1 MDWDMDFTVRSHHK
15 TKLIKQYKNYPKIH
29 GQTRGGGGRTT
40 PPPEYATGSSTGEDK
55 WRLIGKLVIIC

>member
-29 GQTRGGGGRTT
+29 GQTRGGGGRTI
-40 PPPEYATGSSTGEDK
+40 PP
-55 WRLIGKLVIIC
+55 

>member
-29 GQTRGGGGRTT
+29 GQTRGGGGRTIPLNT
-40 PPPEYATGSSTGEDK
+40 P
-55 WRLIGKLVIIC
+55 LVRPLGRINGDLSEN

>member
-29 GQTRGGGGRTT
+29 GQTRGGAVAQPPLNTPLVRPLGRINGDLS
-40 PPPEYATGSSTGEDK
+40 EN
-55 WRLIGKLVIIC
+55 